1 MTSFRHFFPG
11 IIGISTLLLG
21 LVATPGPGT
30 PAGSTSGES
39 VTYEAELMPINSEI
53 NEGDATGEATFTVSG
68 DELTISLTVNG
79 VSPDIQHLQHFHG
92 FPDSDD
98 AAMCPTMDDDTNGDG
113 VVDILETAPAAG
125 TTMVPFTDDPVSME
139 VFGAT
144 YPTADAEGSYTYEH
158 TVSLSELESAMGEQF
173 PGQELNLE
181 NRVVFIHT
189 VPETAE
195 LPDTVESKGGAPA
208 YETVPVACGEIRLVG
223 DGTPEATP
231 AS

>member
-1 MTSFRHFFPG
+1 MTSFRQFFPG
-11 IIGISTLLLG
+11 IIGISALLLG
-21 LVATPGPGT
+21 LVATPGAGT
-30 PAGSTSGES
+30 PAAGTLGET
-39 VTYEAELMPINSEI
+39 VTYEATLAPINSEV
-53 NEGDATGEATFTVSG
+53 NEGDATGEASFTVSG
-68 DELTISLTVNG
+68 DELTISVAVSG

-92 FPDSDD
+92 FPDSDE
-98 AAMCPTMDDDTNGDG
+98 AATCPTMADDTNDDG

-144 YPTADAEGSYTYEH
+144 YPTADADGSYTYEH

-173 PGQELNLE
+173 PGQQLDLE

-189 VPETAE
+189 VPETADI
-195 LPDTVESKGGAPA
+195 PDTAESKGGAPA
-208 YETVPVACGEIRLVG
+208 YETVPVACGEITLVG